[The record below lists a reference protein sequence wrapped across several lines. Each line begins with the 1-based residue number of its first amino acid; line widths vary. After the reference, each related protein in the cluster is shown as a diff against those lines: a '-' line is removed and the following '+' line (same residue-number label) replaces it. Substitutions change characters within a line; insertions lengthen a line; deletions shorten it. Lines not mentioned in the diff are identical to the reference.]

1 MMDGTKGD
9 AVLLPIPCGERDGIT
24 MGIAADVANDA
35 ATRRA
40 IDMHAIASVTVQR
53 ESINSEVADVTEMH
67 RKGATLPHGDMAHRC
82 MADVVQQD
90 HTVRAGHGIL
100 LRR

>member
-1 MMDGTKGD
+1 
-9 AVLLPIPCGERDGIT
+9 
-24 MGIAADVANDA
+24 
-35 ATRRA
+35 
-40 IDMHAIASVTVQR
+40 
-53 ESINSEVADVTEMH
+53 
-67 RKGATLPHGDMAHRC
+67 MAHRC